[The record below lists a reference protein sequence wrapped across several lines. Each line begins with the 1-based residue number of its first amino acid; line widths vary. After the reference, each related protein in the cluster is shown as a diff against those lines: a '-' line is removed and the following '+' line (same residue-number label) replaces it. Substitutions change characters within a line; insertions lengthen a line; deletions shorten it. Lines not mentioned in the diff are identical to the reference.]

1 MESATRSRQRSL
13 AGRLERIRLLFTY
26 ITATANC
33 AALPY
38 HYHRATAS
46 FLSSFLC
53 PAFDNPAWR
62 HGPVVSRYRARFPLG
77 GFFWLFAY
85 PSSHLLLAAGGR
97 QKEERSYTHCATFL
111 PNLASP
117 QLITRFTTL
126 ISANSDCPPCLSG
139 GEGPRQVSSNHM
151 LETTPNPRTSRA
163 SLAATTLQSVKV
175 ANLHECVAALD
186 PCPRPSSPHHTTY
199 PPDPTS
205 TTLDMTLWNLYNTLH
220 RESGNRPPS
229 FRLPF

>member
-1 MESATRSRQRSL
+1 MDLLKRAEPRARSARHQRFFCTAAEVMEVGNASKAGQGMLCSQPATLLRLSRFGETFLGVGNALSPTFSRRP
-13 AGRLERIRLLFTY
+13 RLERIRLLFTY

-97 QKEERSYTHCATFL
+97 QREERSYTHCATFL
-111 PNLASP
+111 PNLAPP
-117 QLITRFTTL
+117 QLIFRSTYL
-126 ISANSDCPPCLSG
+126 
-139 GEGPRQVSSNHM
+139 
-151 LETTPNPRTSRA
+151 
-163 SLAATTLQSVKV
+163 
-175 ANLHECVAALD
+175 NLC
-186 PCPRPSSPHHTTY
+186 
-199 PPDPTS
+199 
-205 TTLDMTLWNLYNTLH
+205 
-220 RESGNRPPS
+220 
-229 FRLPF
+229 